1 MEKIKEMN
9 DNDQGEIQNEQV
21 MNLMKTMFTNMASM
35 PGIDEI
41 MNFLHVVKIATD
53 KSYEVVIFD
62 TAPTGHTLRFLEIP
76 SLAIKFGGMI
86 ESMRGTLMPIM

>member
-1 MEKIKEMN
+1 MEKIKELN
-9 DNDQGEIQNEQV
+9 ENNEEDGQNEQV
-21 MNLMKTMFTNMASM
+21 MNIMKTLFTNMASM

-76 SLAIKFGGMI
+76 SLAIKLGGMM
-86 ESMRGTLMPIM
+86 ESMKNTMLPVI